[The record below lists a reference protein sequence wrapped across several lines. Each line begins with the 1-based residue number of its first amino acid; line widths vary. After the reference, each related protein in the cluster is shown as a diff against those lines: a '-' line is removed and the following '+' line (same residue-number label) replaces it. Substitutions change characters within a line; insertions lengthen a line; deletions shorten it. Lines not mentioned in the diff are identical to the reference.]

1 MEPGLLPIYT
11 LRVSK
16 VESKQQRPGFLPGTV
31 FFADRPAPS
40 LRSGQAVRPSAV
52 RSSDLR
58 DRIARTA
65 LWNAPWITSPVP
77 RITFLVG
84 QWNHRRYREAR
95 QRVLRE
101 LADIGQPIEAPVIDP
116 AMRFLGQGKRT
127 LEQQLAHELRVHS
140 RRREPHDR
148 RATTRSRPH
157 RRELRASRGRVAG

>member
-58 DRIARTA
+58 DRIARTP
-65 LWNAPWITSPVP
+65 LCNAPWINSPAP
-77 RITFLVG
+77 RITFPVG
-84 QWNHRRYREAR
+84 QGKHGRYRDAR
-95 QRVLRE
+95 PRVLRE
-101 LADIGQPIEAPVIDP
+101 LADIGQP
-116 AMRFLGQGKRT
+116 T
-127 LEQQLAHELRVHS
+127 
-140 RRREPHDR
+140 
-148 RATTRSRPH
+148 
-157 RRELRASRGRVAG
+157 